1 MAGVDTSR
9 LHGACAIDL
18 FDQGQAEV
26 HAVIFMARAAAIQ
39 GILLSEGPISKSYL
53 RLADPKTMRGQR
65 ALCLSDASPSVVPV
79 RMNPTMSRLELK
91 ISLDASGGSLRSE

>member
-1 MAGVDTSR
+1 MLAGVDTSR

-18 FDQGQAEV
+18 FEQGEADV
-26 HAVIFMARAAAIQ
+26 HAAIFMARAAAIQ
-39 GILLSEGPISKSYL
+39 GILLAEGPISKSYL
-53 RLADPKTMRGQR
+53 RLADPKTMRGKR
-65 ALCLSDASPSVVPV
+65 ALCLSDASPFVPV